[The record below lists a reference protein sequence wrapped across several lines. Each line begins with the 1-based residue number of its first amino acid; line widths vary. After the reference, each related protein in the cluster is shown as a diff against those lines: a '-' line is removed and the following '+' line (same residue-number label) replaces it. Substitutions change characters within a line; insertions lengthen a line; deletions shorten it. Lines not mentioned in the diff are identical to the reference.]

1 MGTEK
6 CKEMM
11 NRFLNGEHS
20 EEVMEHL
27 RECPSCGELA
37 ELDRLLAGKPE
48 RMAVPEELDRK
59 ILQYAAAKKRPAV
72 KVWDIAFILRH
83 AAIPAAAAAMVCIGL
98 VFAYRP
104 AVNPSHKSL
113 VRVQN
118 LQYDFDTVDSDILLL
133 SSRIQNTSA
142 QLSRTAVYN
151 GIDE

>member
-1 MGTEK
+1 MRTKK
-6 CKEMM
+6 CEELMS
-11 NRFLNGEHS
+11 RFLKGEQS
-20 EEVMEHL
+20 EAVAAHF
-27 RECPSCGELA
+27 RECAECREMA

-59 ILQYAAAKKRPAV
+59 ILQYAAAKKRSAV

-98 VFAYRP
+98 VFAYRSP
-104 AVNPSHKSL
+104 VNPQRQSL
-113 VRVQN
+113 VRAQN
-118 LQYDFDTVDSDILLL
+118 IQYDMDSVDSEVLLL

-151 GIDE
+151 VIDE

>member
-20 EEVMEHL
+20 EEVAKHL
-27 RECPSCGELA
+27 QECSACGELA
-37 ELDRLLAGKPE
+37 ELDRLLVGKPE

-59 ILQYAAAKKRPAV
+59 VLQYAAAKRRPAA
-72 KVWDIAFILRH
+72 KAWDIAFILRH
-83 AAIPAAAAAMVCIGL
+83 AAIPVAAAAMVCIGL

-104 AVNPSHKSL
+104 AVSSQQRSL
-113 VRVQN
+113 VRSQN
-118 LQYDFDTVDSDILLL
+118 LQYDFDSVDSEVLLL

-151 GIDE
+151 VIDE